1 MKVLLRQD
9 YETLGKQG
17 EIVTVKEGFARNYL
31 LPKGIALAATAASQ
45 RVLEDEKK
53 RLVRQQ
59 EKDKRQAETLGKELE
74 AVSVTAVVAVGE
86 EDRVFGSV
94 TSQTIADLLQEKGH
108 SIDKRKIVLDEPI
121 KALGVYSV
129 PVKLHP
135 EVEVKIRLWV
145 VKE

>member
-9 YETLGKQG
+9 HETLGKRG
-17 EIVTVKEGFARNYL
+17 DIVSVKEGFARNFL

-45 RVLEDEKK
+45 RILEDEKK

-59 EKDKRQAETLGKELE
+59 EKDKKQAEALAKELE
-74 AVSVTAVVAVGE
+74 SMSVTAVVAVGE

-94 TSQTIADLLQEKGH
+94 TSQTIADLLQEKGQT
-108 SIDKRKIVLDEPI
+108 IDKRKIVLDEPI
-121 KALGVYSV
+121 KALGVYSI
-129 PVKLHP
+129 PIKLHP

>member
-108 SIDKRKIVLDEPI
+108 TIDKRKIVLDEPI

>member
-9 YETLGKQG
+9 FETLGKRG
-17 EIVTVKEGFARNYL
+17 DIVSVKEGFARNYL
-31 LPKGIALAATAASQ
+31 LPQGIALTATTASE
-45 RVLEDEKK
+45 RVLEEEKK
-53 RLVRQQ
+53 MLVRRQ
-59 EKDKRQAETLGKELE
+59 EKDKRQAEALGKELE
-74 AVSVTAVVAVGE
+74 EVSVTAAVAVGE

-108 SIDKRKIVLDEPI
+108 TIDKRKILLEEPI

>member
-1 MKVLLRQD
+1 MKLLLRQD
-9 YETLGKQG
+9 YETLGKRG
-17 EIVTVKEGFARNYL
+17 DIVTVKEGFARNYL
-31 LPKGIALAATAASQ
+31 LPKGIALAATASGQ
-45 RVLEDEKK
+45 RVLEDEKN

-59 EKDKRQAETLGKELE
+59 EKDKRQAETLSKELE

-108 SIDKRKIVLDEPI
+108 TIDKRKIVLDEPI

>member
-9 YETLGKQG
+9 QENLGKRG
-17 EIVTVKEGFARNYL
+17 DVVSVKNGFARNYL
-31 LPKGIALAATAASQ
+31 FPKGIALEATPSSE
-45 RVLEDEKK
+45 RVIEEE
-53 RLVRQQ
+53 RRTIARRQD
-59 EKDKRQAETLGKELE
+59 KDRKSAEIQAKELE
-74 AVSVTAVVAVGE
+74 AVSVTAAVAVGE

-94 TSQTIADLLQEKGH
+94 TSQTIADLLKEKGYD
-108 SIDKRKIVLDEPI
+108 IDKRKILLDEPI

>member
-9 YETLGKQG
+9 QENLGKRG
-17 EIVTVKEGFARNYL
+17 DVVSVKNGFARNYL
-31 LPKGIALAATAASQ
+31 FPKGIALEATTANE
-45 RVLEDEKK
+45 RVIEEE
-53 RLVRQQ
+53 RRTITRRI
-59 EKDKRQAETLGKELE
+59 EKDRKAAEALSKDLE
-74 AVSVTAVVAVGE
+74 AVSVTAAVAVGE

-94 TSQTIADLLQEKGH
+94 TSQNIAELLKEKGH
-108 SIDKRKIVLDEPI
+108 DIDKRKILLDEPI

>member
-9 YETLGKQG
+9 HETLGKRG
-17 EIVTVKEGFARNYL
+17 EIVSVKEGFARNYL
-31 LPKGIALAATAASQ
+31 LPNGIALAATDASQ
-45 RVLEDEKK
+45 RILEDEKK

-59 EKDKRQAETLGKELE
+59 EKDKKQAEALGKELE

-108 SIDKRKIVLDEPI
+108 TIDKRKIVLDEPI

-135 EVEVKIRLWV
+135 DVEVKIRLWV

>member
-9 YETLGKQG
+9 HETLGKRG
-17 EIVTVKEGFARNYL
+17 EIVSVKEGFARNYL
-31 LPKGIALAATAASQ
+31 LPNGIALAATDASQ
-45 RVLEDEKK
+45 RILEEEKK
-53 RLVRQQ
+53 RHVREQ
-59 EKDKRQAETLGKELE
+59 EKDKRQAEALGKELE

-108 SIDKRKIVLDEPI
+108 AIDKRKIILDEPI

-129 PVKLHP
+129 PVKLHQD
-135 EVEVKIRLWV
+135 VEVKIRLWV

>member
-9 YETLGKQG
+9 QENLGKRG
-17 EIVTVKEGFARNYL
+17 DVVSVKNGFARNFL
-31 LPKGIALAATAASQ
+31 FPKGIALEATPANE
-45 RVLEDEKK
+45 RVIAEE
-53 RLVRQQ
+53 RRTITRRI
-59 EKDKRQAETLGKELE
+59 EKDRKAAEAQSKDLE
-74 AVSVTAVVAVGE
+74 AVSVTAAVAVGE

-94 TSQTIADLLQEKGH
+94 TSQTIAELLKEKGH
-108 SIDKRKIVLDEPI
+108 DIDKRKILLDEPI

>member
-9 YETLGKQG
+9 HETLGKRG
-17 EIVTVKEGFARNYL
+17 EIVSVKEGFARNYL
-31 LPKGIALAATAASQ
+31 LPNGIALAATDAS
-45 RVLEDEKK
+45 RRILEEEKK
-53 RLVRQQ
+53 RLVHQQ
-59 EKDKRQAETLGKELE
+59 EKDKRQAEALGKELE

-108 SIDKRKIVLDEPI
+108 AIDKRKIVLDEPI

-129 PVKLHP
+129 PVKLHS

>member
-9 YETLGKQG
+9 QENLGKRG
-17 EIVTVKEGFARNYL
+17 EVVSVKNGFARNYL
-31 LPKGIALAATAASQ
+31 FPKGIALEATPSSE
-45 RVLEDEKK
+45 RVIEEERKTIA
-53 RLVRQQ
+53 RRQ
-59 EKDKRQAETLGKELE
+59 EKDRKFAETQAKELE
-74 AVSVTAVVAVGE
+74 AVSVTAAVAVGE

-94 TSQTIADLLQEKGH
+94 TSQTIADLLQEKGYTF
-108 SIDKRKIVLDEPI
+108 DKRKILLEEPI

-129 PVKLHP
+129 PIKLHP

>member
-9 YETLGKQG
+9 HETLGKRG
-17 EIVTVKEGFARNYL
+17 EIVSVKEGFARNYL
-31 LPKGIALAATAASQ
+31 LPNGIALAATDASQ
-45 RVLEDEKK
+45 RILEEEKK

-59 EKDKRQAETLGKELE
+59 DKDKRQAEALGKELE

-108 SIDKRKIVLDEPI
+108 TIDKRKIVLDEPI

-129 PVKLHP
+129 PVKLHSD
-135 EVEVKIRLWV
+135 VEVKIRLWV

>member
-9 YETLGKQG
+9 YETLGKRG
-17 EIVTVKEGFARNYL
+17 DVVTVKDGFARNFL
-31 LPKGIALAATAASQ
+31 FPKGIALVPTPANEK
-45 RVLEDEKK
+45 VLMEEQKTQA
-53 RLVRQQ
+53 RHQI
-59 EKDKRQAETLGKELE
+59 KDKQQAEVLAKELE
-74 AVSVTAVVAVGE
+74 AVSLTAAVAVGE

-94 TSQTIADLLQEKGH
+94 TSQTIADLLHEKGYT
-108 SIDKRKIVLDEPI
+108 IDKRKVILDEPI

-129 PVKLHP
+129 PVKLHT

>member
-9 YETLGKQG
+9 QENLGKRG
-17 EIVTVKEGFARNYL
+17 DVVSVKNGFARNYL
-31 LPKGIALAATAASQ
+31 FPKNIALEATPSSE
-45 RVLEDEKK
+45 RVIEEERKTIA
-53 RLVRQQ
+53 RRQD
-59 EKDKRQAETLGKELE
+59 KDRKSAETQAKDLE
-74 AVSVTAVVAVGE
+74 AVSVTAAVAVGE

-94 TSQTIADLLQEKGH
+94 TSQTIADLLQEKGYTF
-108 SIDKRKIVLDEPI
+108 DKRKILLEEPI

-129 PVKLHP
+129 PIKLHP

>member
-9 YETLGKQG
+9 HETLGKRG
-17 EIVTVKEGFARNYL
+17 ELVTVKEGFARNYL

-45 RVLEDEKK
+45 RVLEEEKK

-59 EKDKRQAETLGKELE
+59 EKDKRQAEALGKELE

-108 SIDKRKIVLDEPI
+108 AIDKRKIVLDEPI

-129 PVKLHP
+129 PVKLHS